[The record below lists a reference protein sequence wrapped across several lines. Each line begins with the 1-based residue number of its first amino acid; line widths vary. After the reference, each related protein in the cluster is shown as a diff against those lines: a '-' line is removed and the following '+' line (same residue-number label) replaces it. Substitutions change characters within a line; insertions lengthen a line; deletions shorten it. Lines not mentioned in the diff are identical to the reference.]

1 MFNEGQKS
9 IYLEDEVSQVR
20 EELCQVLALFK
31 LWHQLCKNRVQTFL
45 GREGKGE
52 KVELSPANE
61 E

>member
-31 LWHQLCKNRVQTFL
+31 LWHQLCKNKESRLFW
-45 GREGKGE
+45 EGKE
-52 KVELSPANE
+52 KEKK
-61 E
+61 